1 MNNNEGWK
9 NVLIWAADNIIFMV
23 LLMNISFIMHDI
35 LISLRQKRKNGE
47 ITYRMF
53 DSNVKE
59 LKVFMIM
66 TGIMVIMIILLSIH
80 FPIFRDLPLIL
91 IIASTTIYLGYQIQ
105 SKNGIGYSGIF
116 YRGQYNHWNKVKS
129 YEWKNDDTIVFNFMR
144 RLLFFKYYQPVK
156 CRVIPEQKEEIGEL
170 LRKKII
176 RRVVNG

>member
-9 NVLIWAADNIIFMV
+9 NVLIWAADNLVFLV
-23 LLMNISFIMHDI
+23 LLMNISFILHDI
-35 LISLRQKRKNGE
+35 LISRRQKRKNGQ
-47 ITYRMF
+47 IAYRMF

-91 IIASTTIYLGYQIQ
+91 IIASITVYLGYQIK

-116 YRGQYNHWNKVKS
+116 YRGQYNHWNEVKS
-129 YEWKNDDTIVFNFMR
+129 YEWKNDDTIVFNFMKR
-144 RLLFFKYYQPVK
+144 FLFFKYNQAIK
-156 CRVIPEQKEEIGEL
+156 CSVIPEQKKEIAEF
-170 LRKKII
+170 LRKQLE
-176 RRVVNG
+176 N

>member
-80 FPIFRDLPLIL
+80 FPNFRDLPLIL

-116 YRGQYNHWNKVKS
+116 YRGQYYRWNKVQS
-129 YEWKNDDTIVFNFMR
+129 YQWENDGNIVVFNYLR
-144 RLLFFKYYQPVK
+144 RFLFIKYNQEIK
-156 CRVIPEQKEEIGEL
+156 CKVIPEQKNEIDNLIRKQIGE
-170 LRKKII
+170 
-176 RRVVNG
+176 